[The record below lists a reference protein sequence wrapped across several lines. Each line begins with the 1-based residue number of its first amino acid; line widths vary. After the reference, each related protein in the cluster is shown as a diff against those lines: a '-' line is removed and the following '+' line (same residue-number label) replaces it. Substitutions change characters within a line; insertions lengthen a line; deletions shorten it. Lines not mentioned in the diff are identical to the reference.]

1 MAIDAIGCRTLLCW
15 LMQKLDPRD
24 MTLRIGPDKELKITK
39 QTVHQILGLPNLGG
53 GKPLNID
60 EANAVATLRASLN
73 ISKDEFVISK
83 LQDRLRLGQDDDL
96 SIRCFFLI
104 LFNRLLFPTTS
115 WSISF
120 NEVLLTE
127 EMERFPQIDWC
138 HLIFSDLCEAAQ
150 RWHNM
155 SINNLSA
162 TIYGCSI
169 IVLVSFKINSANL
182 LLDYSIA
189 I

>member
-1 MAIDAIGCRTLLCW
+1 MTIDAIGCQTLLCW

-39 QTVHQILGLPNLGG
+39 QTVHQILGLPSLGG

-60 EANAVATLRASLN
+60 EANAAATLRASLN

-96 SIRCFFLI
+96 SIRCFLFSSTGYYSQQLAGLFLTMRFY
-104 LFNRLLFPTTS
+104 LQKK
-115 WSISF
+115 WSSSLKWI
-120 NEVLLTE
+120 
-127 EMERFPQIDWC
+127 
-138 HLIFSDLCEAAQ
+138 
-150 RWHNM
+150 
-155 SINNLSA
+155 
-162 TIYGCSI
+162 G
-169 IVLVSFKINSANL
+169 
-182 LLDYSIA
+182 A